1 MRFITI
7 QMVLGVG
14 LVLAGCGA
22 ELPTEQLT
30 TAKASVAA
38 AEVAGAPDEPAAALM
53 LKHARD
59 QIEQAEKL
67 IADGENEAAA
77 WLLKRAAVDANLAL
91 ALSEEAETA
100 QAATKAKEDLEELKK
115 ELSEE

>member
-1 MRFITI
+1 
-7 QMVLGVG
+7 L
-14 LVLAGCGA
+14 LWACGGA
-22 ELPTEQLT
+22 ALPTEQLT

-38 AEVAGAPDEPAAALM
+38 AEVAGANDEPSASLK

-67 IADGENEAAA
+67 IAEEEYEAAE
-77 WLLKRAAVDANLAL
+77 WLLRRAAVDADLAMAL
-91 ALSEEAETA
+91 AEEAETA
-100 QAATKAKEDLEELKK
+100 EAATKAMEDLEKLKK